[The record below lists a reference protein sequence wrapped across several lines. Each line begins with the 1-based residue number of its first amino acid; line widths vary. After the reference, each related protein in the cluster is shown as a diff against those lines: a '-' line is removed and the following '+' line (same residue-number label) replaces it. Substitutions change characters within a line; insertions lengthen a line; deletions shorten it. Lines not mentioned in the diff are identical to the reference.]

1 LSGFKPSEFAEQ
13 TLDSQRF
20 FEGRI
25 LNLRVDTVRLPD
37 GRKSTREIV
46 EHRGAA
52 AAVPL
57 LPDDRVVLVRQ
68 WRQPAQRVLLEIPAG
83 VVDEGE
89 TPEECMRRELAEE
102 IGYQPSRLEKLF
114 SMYPAPGYSEELIH
128 IFLAADLRPVEADA
142 DYDENLQVVKL
153 PFSEALDRCLR
164 GEIQDAKTI
173 AGLLAVAA
181 GQVRR
186 ASGPSA

>member
-1 LSGFKPSEFAEQ
+1 MSGFESSEFAEE
-13 TLDSQRF
+13 TIDSQRF

-37 GRKSTREIV
+37 GRQSTREIV

-57 LPDDRVVLVRQ
+57 LPDGRVVLVRQ

-83 VVDEGE
+83 VVEEDES
-89 TPEECMRRELAEE
+89 PEDCMRRELAEE
-102 IGYQPSRLEKLF
+102 IGYQPGRLQLLF
-114 SMYPAPGYSEELIH
+114 AMYLAPGYSEELIH
-128 IFLAADLRPVEADA
+128 IFVADDLQPIVAEA

-153 PFSEALDRCLR
+153 PFSEAVDRCRR

-181 GQVRR
+181 GQARR